1 MKKISA
7 LIIIFICLSCIQD
20 YTETD
25 KLEEMNNTFCS
36 VNIFNF
42 DKKIKNKSNCQQ
54 SLSIKDSIDSKI
66 ISIYNLNKKKGSLI
80 FKKTKDGYVNT
91 KSYTEEDDITI
102 DIITIIKQDSLIYK
116 FEKNSFSDG
125 YLDYIISI
133 LSPNLIKTYTLSSDF
148 ILDEKNKFNIE
159 YLENHYLKKEVAK
172 LKIVNSIFTMN
183 IDVFENPKYS
193 EIDPYSY
200 SRILNYNEYG
210 LTTDNIKN
218 TEDAIFWYFIYM
230 DL

>member
-66 ISIYNLNKKKGSLI
+66 ISIYNLNKKK
-80 FKKTKDGYVNT
+80 
-91 KSYTEEDDITI
+91 
-102 DIITIIKQDSLIYK
+102 
-116 FEKNSFSDG
+116 
-125 YLDYIISI
+125 
-133 LSPNLIKTYTLSSDF
+133 
-148 ILDEKNKFNIE
+148 E
-159 YLENHYLKKEVAK
+159 YLQH
-172 LKIVNSIFTMN
+172 T
-183 IDVFENPKYS
+183 
-193 EIDPYSY
+193 
-200 SRILNYNEYG
+200 
-210 LTTDNIKN
+210 
-218 TEDAIFWYFIYM
+218 
-230 DL
+230 